1 MFRYR
6 RRWLV
11 MVVLLSL
18 VLLPVPGVRAQN
30 CHNGGGMGG
39 GPGGGPRMN
48 VMNRFPGGGFGMPQM
63 NPSVMFNQST
73 SPGAMLLQQQQM
85 APLLLQ
91 QQLLQQVQKQTFMTQ
106 IKQQQQL
113 IQQQQI
119 LSKMIK
125 QVPNQSDQV
134 IVQLLQSPVPSL
146 RNAAQRELLRRPN
159 LINEL
164 KTLTASNSTNSG
176 SQQ

>member
-6 RRWLV
+6 RRWSV
-11 MVVLLSL
+11 MVVLLS
-18 VLLPVPGVRAQN
+18 VALLSVPSLHAQHCGN
-30 CHNGGGMGG
+30 AGMGG
-39 GPGGGPRMN
+39 HCCMPQMN
-48 VMNRFPGGGFGMPQM
+48 VMNRFPGGGFGTPQM
-63 NPSVMFNQST
+63 NPAVMLNQST

-113 IQQQQI
+113 IQQQQL

-125 QVPNQSDQV
+125 QVPRQSDQV

-164 KTLTASNSTNSG
+164 RTMTHPTHSTLER
-176 SQQ
+176 